1 MRPDQEDNMTERSQ
15 AGSNTQL
22 EDPRQQEPKPP
33 IPSQPQEPP
42 GSESEMRPRPDSGEE
57 TYVGGGGRLAGLAA
71 LVTGGDS
78 GIGRAVAL
86 AFAREGADVVVSYL
100 SETKDA
106 AETRRMVEEAGR
118 RAVDA
123 PGDIADPAHCARL
136 IEQTVDELGR
146 IDVLVNNA
154 AHQSTISSIE
164 EITDREWERTLD
176 VNVTAMFR
184 LSRSAVPRMEAGA
197 SIINTASVQAF
208 SPSPDLLAYATTKG
222 AIVTFSKS
230 LAQQLAPRGIRVNA
244 VAPGPIWTPLIPAT
258 SPEGKVEQFGS
269 KTPLGRPGQ
278 PSEVAPVFVFLAS
291 PEASYVTGTVY
302 VVAGGMPLP

>member
-1 MRPDQEDNMTERSQ
+1 MSAPKEF
-15 AGSNTQL
+15 
-22 EDPRQQEPKPP
+22 PKPP
-33 IPSQPQEPP
+33 FPKQSQSLP
-42 GSESEMRPRPDSGEE
+42 GSSKAMKPEPDYGEDS
-57 TYVGGGGRLAGLAA
+57 YRGANRLTDKKA
-71 LVTGGDS
+71 LVTGADS

-100 SETKDA
+100 SETEDA

-123 PGDIADPAHCARL
+123 PGDIADPTHCARL

-164 EITDREWERTLD
+164 GITDQEWARTFD

-184 LSRSAVPRMEAGA
+184 LSRAAVPRMEPGA

-230 LAQQLAPRGIRVNA
+230 LAQ
-244 VAPGPIWTPLIPAT
+244 
-258 SPEGKVEQFGS
+258 
-269 KTPLGRPGQ
+269 
-278 PSEVAPVFVFLAS
+278 
-291 PEASYVTGTVY
+291 
-302 VVAGGMPLP
+302 